1 MADGA
6 AQRPRSSPLRSDT
19 SRSTTR
25 VAGVSL
31 GSLALATLA
40 LGGAQ
45 VLVSAYGNP
54 MLGSLTTVI
63 LSVVILRFRTITI

>member
-1 MADGA
+1 
-6 AQRPRSSPLRSDT
+6 
-19 SRSTTR
+19 

-54 MLGSLTTVI
+54 VAGSLTTVI